1 MRGIEGESETL
12 GDWVSPIQW
21 SDVKFGAHQEPVS
34 TLGWRPLLTL
44 YRHEERVGVRCGPPK
59 ITNEQ

>member
-34 TLGWRPLLTL
+34 TLGWRSVAHAVAARGTRRRALWAAKE
-44 YRHEERVGVRCGPPK
+44 Y
-59 ITNEQ
+59 